1 MPLLQDQRRWF
12 RNALRDGARRCVCCA
27 MILSFLLANFGYP
40 VWEPVQKA
48 GTAFPCQFSRCGCQ
62 SADQCAQKCCCAKK
76 AKFAV
81 AKSNAKKSCCGRP
94 GTATEVASEQRTEV
108 RWVLAISAREC
119 QGTGVDW
126 IQAGFV
132 AAPLR
137 PVELTIAVPA
147 DVFRFAYSFTSQ
159 APSAEP
165 LFRPV

>member
-1 MPLLQDQRRWF
+1 
-12 RNALRDGARRCVCCA
+12 

-40 VWEPVQKA
+40 VREPVVSQ
-48 GTAFPCQFSRCGCQ
+48 GTAPFACQGKRCGCK
-62 SADQCAQKCCCAKK
+62 SAADCGQNCCCAKK

-81 AKSNAKKSCCGRP
+81 AKKSCCSRGEE
-94 GTATEVASEQRTEV
+94 TTQVAANERTEM
-108 RWVLAISAREC
+108 RWVLSISAREC

-132 AAPLR
+132 AAPPR

-147 DVFRFAYSFTSQ
+147 GDFRFAYSFALQ

-165 LFRPV
+165 LYRPV